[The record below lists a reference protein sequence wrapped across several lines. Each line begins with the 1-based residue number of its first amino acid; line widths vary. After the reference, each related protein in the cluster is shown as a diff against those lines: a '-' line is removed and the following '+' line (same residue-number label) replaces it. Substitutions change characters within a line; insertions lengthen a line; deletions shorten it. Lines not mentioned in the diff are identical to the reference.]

1 MIYISVFILN
11 KWRIILFHLKT
22 TFGEINLK
30 QEGMLCVFDENL
42 MHSCAVIKMYISS
55 GCEAT
60 TKVCLE
66 LVVIE
71 IVEKLSRE
79 SSLYLNK

>member
-1 MIYISVFILN
+1 
-11 KWRIILFHLKT
+11 
-22 TFGEINLK
+22 
-30 QEGMLCVFDENL
+30 MLCVFDESL

-71 IVEKLSRE
+71 IVEKLSGE

>member
-1 MIYISVFILN
+1 
-11 KWRIILFHLKT
+11 
-22 TFGEINLK
+22 
-30 QEGMLCVFDENL
+30 MLCVFDERS

-60 TKVCLE
+60 TKMCFE

-71 IVEKLSRE
+71 IVEKLSQE